1 MYHKPL
7 LKMYFSELQR
17 NTEKYTFK
25 QMTYCNKDRNDDDSV
40 FSASRFF
47 VAVIQIF
54 IPVHEL

>member
-1 MYHKPL
+1 
-7 LKMYFSELQR
+7 MYFSELQR